1 MTDTPQQ
8 APQNRIIKFHAP
20 KGFPTGPVLAVGLS
34 LGLAVWMSLPS
45 EADSLPPV
53 AKPDVAPS
61 VQSVRTVISTAE
73 TVVRQIV
80 AEGESRPLRSGVV
93 SPRIS
98 GIVAE
103 ILVEKGE
110 QVAEGQALLRLDV
123 PDFAAREREARARL
137 DEATREMEKV
147 ASLSKKGLATE
158 DQQAKAR
165 TSLAAAEAGWAAI
178 EEARRD
184 MVLRAPFAGTVN
196 DLPTELGDNISTG
209 GSVAEVL
216 DMSSLVV
223 GVSIP
228 QGEIGNIH
236 VGQAVQ
242 VSLVTGQTALG
253 EVTFVSAVADSE
265 TRSFPVEI
273 RMPNPDGTLKAGV
286 SASVVLDG
294 PSRAAHS
301 IPSAYLSLESSGQLA
316 VKLVNDGVVETRAV
330 EIVSSGLEAVQVTG
344 LPEKAEII
352 TVGQGF
358 VQSGDAVR
366 TEVSE

>member
-1 MTDTPQQ
+1 MRRRHDFQEDTSMTDTPQQ

-184 MVLRAPFAGTVN
+184 MVLRAPFAG
-196 DLPTELGDNISTG
+196 
-209 GSVAEVL
+209 
-216 DMSSLVV
+216 
-223 GVSIP
+223 
-228 QGEIGNIH
+228 
-236 VGQAVQ
+236 
-242 VSLVTGQTALG
+242 
-253 EVTFVSAVADSE
+253 
-265 TRSFPVEI
+265 
-273 RMPNPDGTLKAGV
+273 
-286 SASVVLDG
+286 
-294 PSRAAHS
+294 
-301 IPSAYLSLESSGQLA
+301 
-316 VKLVNDGVVETRAV
+316 
-330 EIVSSGLEAVQVTG
+330 
-344 LPEKAEII
+344 
-352 TVGQGF
+352 
-358 VQSGDAVR
+358 
-366 TEVSE
+366 